1 MTLDSMKLDIGYK
14 FKDKALLS
22 KALTHSSAG
31 KKASDNN
38 ERFEFLGDR
47 ILNFLVSEMLMD
59 HYPREREGDLAR
71 RLTNLVCAP
80 TLAEV
85 ASDINLPEFIHLSTA
100 EAASGGADKMNI
112 QADACEALIAA
123 LYLDGGMEAARA
135 FIERYFRDRMTSDHK
150 PVQDP
155 KSALQEWAQGKGLSL
170 PAYAIIEQSGPDHA
184 PEFIV
189 EVTVEGLPPQ
199 KGSGSNKRE
208 AEKNAAQML
217 LEAKR

>member
-1 MTLDSMKLDIGYK
+1 MTLDIGYK

-47 ILNFLVSEMLMD
+47 ILNFLVAEMLID
-59 HYPREREGDLAR
+59 QFPREREGDLAR

-85 ASDINLPEFIHLSTA
+85 ASAIGLPDFIRLSPA
-100 EAASGGADKMNI
+100 EAASGGAEKMNI

-123 LYLDGGMEAARA
+123 IYLDGGMDEART
-135 FIERYFRDRMTSDHK
+135 FITKYFFDRMTSDHK

-155 KSALQEWAQGKGLSL
+155 KSALQEWAQSCGLPL
-170 PAYAIIEQSGPDHA
+170 PQYDIIEQSGPDHA
-184 PEFIV
+184 PIFIV
-189 EVTVEGLPPQ
+189 QVTVEGHDPRTG
-199 KGSGSNKRE
+199 KGSNKRE
-208 AEKNAAQML
+208 SEKSAAENL
-217 LEAKR
+217 LSEIKR